1 MFQNGKPCETRDV
14 SRTMQTLR
22 ESFAAMGNPTGKYTS
37 MDTLKDWVEVM
48 FSLEY
53 DSATLLD
60 RWSKQAL
67 EL

>member
-1 MFQNGKPCETRDV
+1 
-14 SRTMQTLR
+14 
-22 ESFAAMGNPTGKYTS
+22 

-67 EL
+67 YK